1 MMTNS
6 SDIVEA
12 VVDEFKKPAVQAVV
26 PSAAESI
33 KPITAI
39 ILPYAFAKR
48 HGVLIGQIEDDSVNL
63 LHYNNPAPV
72 IIAEVGRITHRKVNL
87 SSIAEEPFI
96 ALLAQTYEQG
106 SDQAMAMMEGVG
118 DELNLEELAET
129 LEPEDLMEADDDAPI
144 IRLINAL
151 LSEAIKVSA
160 SDVHIEPF
168 ENRMRVRFRV
178 DGLLREILQPPG
190 NIAPLVISRIKVM
203 AKLDIAEK
211 RLPQDGR
218 ISLRIAG
225 RGVDVRVST
234 LPSGYGERV
243 VMRLLD
249 KQAGRLDLAQLGMSK
264 SVHENFHHLLHKPHG
279 IILVTGPTGS
289 GKTTSL
295 YAGLT
300 VLNIKSRNI
309 LTVEDPIE
317 YYIDGIGQT
326 QVNTKVNM
334 TFAKGLRSI
343 LRQDPDVV
351 MIGEIRDLETASI
364 AVQASLTGHLVL
376 STLHTNSAIGA
387 VSRLRDM
394 GVEPFLLASSLIGLM
409 AQRLVRNLCPHCKK
423 PHEITRKEREWL
435 GMDQDDVTVIYSPVG
450 CAECNHLGYSG
461 RSGLYE
467 FIPVDKQLQ
476 NMIHEGDGEQ
486 VMEQYARTITPS
498 LSQDGKRMILQGNT
512 SLEEVLRVSR
522 DD

>member
-1 MMTNS
+1 MMDTSNAS
-6 SDIVEA
+6 KAVESNLDNNHA
-12 VVDEFKKPAVQAVV
+12 DDAPPLTSQV
-26 PSAAESI
+26 
-33 KPITAI
+33 
-39 ILPYAFAKR
+39 LPYAFAKR
-48 HGVLIGQIEDDSVNL
+48 HGVLIGQIEDDVVNL
-63 LHYNNPAPV
+63 LYRDTPNPIV
-72 IIAEVGRITHRKVNL
+72 LAEVRRITRRNL
-87 SSIAEEPFI
+87 SLSSTTEEQFS

-118 DELNLEELAET
+118 EELNLDELAST

-151 LSEAIKVSA
+151 LSEAIKVNA
-160 SDVHIEPF
+160 SDVHVEPF
-168 ENRMRVRFRV
+168 ENRLRIRFRV
-178 DGLLREILQPPG
+178 DGMLREILQPPG

-218 ISLRIAG
+218 ISLRVAG
-225 RGVDVRVST
+225 RSVDVRVST
-234 LPSGYGERV
+234 LPSGHGERV

-249 KQAGRLDLAQLGMSK
+249 KQAGRLDLKELGMSK
-264 SVHENFHHLLHKPHG
+264 KEHDRYNDMLHKPHG

-289 GKTTSL
+289 GKTTTL
-295 YAGLT
+295 YAGLSI
-300 VLNIKSRNI
+300 LNVKSRNI

-326 QVNTKVNM
+326 QVNTKIDM
-334 TFAKGLRSI
+334 TFARGLRSI

-387 VSRLRDM
+387 ITRLRDM
-394 GVEPFLLASSLIGLM
+394 GVEPFLLASSLIGVM
-409 AQRLVRNLCPHCKK
+409 AQRLVRNLCPYCKV
-423 PHEITRKEREWL
+423 PHEITEKEREWL
-435 GMDQDDVTVIYSPVG
+435 GMDKDDHTVIYSADG
-450 CAECNHLGYSG
+450 CSKCNHLGYTG

-467 FIPVDKQLQ
+467 FIPIDHELQ
-476 NMIHEGDGEQ
+476 NMIHEGEGEQ
-486 VMEQYARTITPS
+486 VMEDYARTISPS
-498 LSQDGKRMILQGNT
+498 LSQDGKRMILEGNT